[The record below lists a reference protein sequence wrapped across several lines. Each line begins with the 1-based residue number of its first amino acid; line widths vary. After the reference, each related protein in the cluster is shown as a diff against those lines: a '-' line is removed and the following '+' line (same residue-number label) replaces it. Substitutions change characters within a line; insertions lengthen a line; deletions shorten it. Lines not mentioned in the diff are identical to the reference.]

1 MGWNFYNSDGQI
13 LQGVLAGATLTTPV
27 IAEIDSGSTITL
39 DATTDIVL
47 DADGGDIFFKD
58 DGTTFGSATNTSG
71 NLIVKSGATTALTF
85 SGANVTAAGTIGS
98 GAITSTG
105 VVTGTTVEATADTSA
120 GDNAAIGYT
129 SAEGLIL
136 TGQGSTNDVT
146 IKNDADAAVISIPT
160 GTTNV
165 TFAGNIT
172 VSGTTTTVDS
182 TTLTVVDPIIHL
194 QTATGGGALSG
205 DTNKDVGI
213 AMQYHNGSA
222 AKTAFLGF
230 DDSDSK
236 LMYIP
241 DATLSSEVASGT
253 VGTIKANIEAATLAV
268 TGVTT
273 IRSIAYTWPASDTAG
288 SLRSD
293 GSGALTWT
301 AVSAGVGL
309 GMVIALS

>member
-1 MGWNFYNSDGQI
+1 MSWSFYNNDGQI

-47 DADGGDIFFKD
+47 DADGGDVFLKD
-58 DGTTFGSATNTSG
+58 AGTTFGSLTATGSNLIIKSG
-71 NLIVKSGATTALTF
+71 NTTALTF
-85 SGANVTAAGTIGS
+85 SGAN
-98 GAITSTG
+98 
-105 VVTGTTVEATADTSA
+105 AT
-120 GDNAAIGYT
+120 
-129 SAEGLIL
+129 L
-136 TGQGSTNDVT
+136 
-146 IKNDADAAVISIPT
+146 
-160 GTTNV
+160 
-165 TFAGNIT
+165 AGNLT
-172 VSGTTTTVDS
+172 VNGTTTTVNS
-182 TTLTVVDPIIHL
+182 TTLAVVDPVIHL
-194 QTATGGGALSG
+194 QTASGGGALTG

-222 AKTAFLGF
+222 AKNAFLGF
-230 DDSDSK
+230 DDSDGK
-236 LMYIP
+236 LMFVN
-241 DATLSSEVASGT
+241 DATITNEVIQNPTAL
-253 VGTIKANIEAATLAV
+253 GTIKANIEAATLAV

-309 GMVIALS
+309 GLVIALS